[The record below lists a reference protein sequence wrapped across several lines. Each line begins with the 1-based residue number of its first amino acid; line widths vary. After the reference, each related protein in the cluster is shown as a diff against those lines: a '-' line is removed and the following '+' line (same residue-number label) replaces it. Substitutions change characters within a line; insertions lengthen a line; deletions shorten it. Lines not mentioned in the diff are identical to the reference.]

1 MIERAQALEKANDD
15 LHRVLWNFDQQLQKN
30 FMGMSDIEQFIH
42 SGRLH
47 ETGKRDVILADIEAK
62 AARCKEIL
70 AVKEELEVNMA
81 PAGVVNH
88 IYSNLNTIQEELRND
103 IMTFVSHKSAMVS
116 KLEEMLRTFKDSNLN
131 AIEQAKEQSREA
143 AKNRA
148 FDCILNTK
156 MISNKIL
163 AEIYQKAG
171 GEKPQQRESERFTYD
186 ANQFEAALE
195 EKFSEETFQKNREIK
210 RLQDAIAAKDRNI
223 ADIRE
228 KLAAQIKDTSGVDT
242 NRRDTNSV
250 YDAQPSRSQVED
262 Y

>member
-1 MIERAQALEKANDD
+1 
-15 LHRVLWNFDQQLQKN
+15 
-30 FMGMSDIEQFIH
+30 MGMSDIEQFIH

-131 AIEQAKEQSREA
+131 AIEQAKE
-143 AKNRA
+143 
-148 FDCILNTK
+148 
-156 MISNKIL
+156 
-163 AEIYQKAG
+163 
-171 GEKPQQRESERFTYD
+171 
-186 ANQFEAALE
+186 
-195 EKFSEETFQKNREIK
+195 
-210 RLQDAIAAKDRNI
+210 
-223 ADIRE
+223 
-228 KLAAQIKDTSGVDT
+228 
-242 NRRDTNSV
+242 
-250 YDAQPSRSQVED
+250 
-262 Y
+262 